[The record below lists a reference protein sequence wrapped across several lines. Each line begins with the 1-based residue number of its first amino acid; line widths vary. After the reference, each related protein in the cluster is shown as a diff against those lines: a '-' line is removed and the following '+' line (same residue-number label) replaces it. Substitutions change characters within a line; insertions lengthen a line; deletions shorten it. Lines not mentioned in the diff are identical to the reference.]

1 MGINEKQDYVGWLRT
16 VSRDLTEQREA
27 KERQDQFTRGLQEV
41 LEMVDELLTSNDI
54 MAIYRAAVELPRH
67 RLGVKRTRLML
78 YDAGED
84 KLCGMFGTDMN
95 GNTRTETG
103 LSTKFEIQ
111 EINAFAN
118 LSTHKLR
125 WHLTTDNLIYDLTP
139 NGMKPAGSGWTAI
152 IPLVSD
158 KAGDKIAVYY
168 VDCGTETEKIN
179 TLVIELLALFC
190 SMLTSVLERKQ
201 AEDQHKQ
208 MAEGLAAVLEMADEL
223 TSYDSLDTILQRA
236 IELPRERLNID
247 RASIFIIDED
257 TQKLQGTFGTDSK
270 GGTNDQHQ
278 RFYDFS
284 SDQMKNIVK
293 DNHKWTKHEMDYV
306 EWTENGGHV
315 FGKGPMGIIPV
326 ATRDKVLGI
335 LFNDNAISRRPI
347 DDITQQILTVYCSHL
362 GNIIMRKKA
371 EKALRDS
378 EKRMRR
384 ITDNMTDIVAQV
396 DKDCTFKYLCPSI
409 TNMIGLKADDLLG
422 SSFYSLINPDDVES
436 FKKGFAKVI
445 NGEKNRIECR
455 LLTKSGGLI
464 WIETLANPILSNDGE
479 LQDIIFTCR
488 NINQRKKAEEELA
501 RSNAELQQFAYIASH
516 DLQEPLRMVAS
527 YVQLLQRRYKGKLDD
542 DADTYIKYAVD
553 GATRMKNLINDLLT
567 YSRVGTHGKPLE
579 QLPLQETMHRVL
591 NNLTVIIDERQAEV
605 THCTLPVIM
614 GDSTQM
620 DQLFQNIINNAI
632 KFCQDTP
639 KIHIDAV
646 KEDNNMWRIS
656 IKDNGIGI
664 EQQYAERIFVMF
676 QRLHTQQEY
685 SGTGIGLAVCKK
697 IVERHGGRIWIESEK
712 DKGTTFFFTLKG
724 A

>member
-1 MGINEKQDYVGWLRT
+1 MGINEKQDYVSWLRT

-41 LEMVDELLTSNDI
+41 LEMVDELLTYDDI
-54 MAIYRAAVELPRH
+54 MEIYRASVELPRKS
-67 RLGVKRTRLML
+67 LGVKRTRLML
-78 YDAGED
+78 YDAEQEM
-84 KLCGMFGTDMN
+84 LCGIFGTDMS
-95 GNTRTETG
+95 GNTRIETG
-103 LSTKFEIQ
+103 LSTKLATQ
-111 EINAFAN
+111 EIAAFNN
-118 LSTHKLR
+118 LINHKLR
-125 WHLTTDNLIYDLTP
+125 WHLTTDSLIYDLTV
-139 NGMKPAGSGWTAI
+139 NGMKPAGPGWTAV

-158 KAGDKIAVYY
+158 AASKKIAVYY
-168 VDCGTETEKIN
+168 ADCGTDTEKLN

-201 AEDQHKQ
+201 AEDEHKK

-223 TSYDSLDTILQRA
+223 TSYNSLDILLKRA
-236 IELPRERLNID
+236 VELPRERLNID
-247 RASIFIIDED
+247 RASIFMIDEENK
-257 TQKLQGTFGTDSK
+257 KLTGTYGTNSK
-270 GGTNDQHQ
+270 GETTEQHL
-278 RFYDFS
+278 RMYDFS
-284 SDQMKNIVK
+284 SEQMMNLGKN
-293 DNHKWTKHEMDYV
+293 NHQWSKHEMDYI
-306 EWTENGGHV
+306 EWSENESKV
-315 FGKGPMGIIPV
+315 FGRGPMGFIPV

-335 LFNDNAISRRPI
+335 LFNDNAISKRPF
-347 DDITQQILTVYCSHL
+347 DEVTQQILTVYCSHL

-371 EKALRDS
+371 ETALRDS
-378 EKRMRR
+378 EHRMRR

-396 DKDCTFKYLCPSI
+396 DKECVFTYLSPSI
-409 TNMIGLKADDLLG
+409 LNMVGIKADELIG
-422 SSFYSLINPDDVES
+422 KQFYSLVNPDDVES
-436 FKKGFAKVI
+436 MQKGFAKI
-445 NGEKNRIECR
+445 ITGDKNRLECR
-455 LLTKSGGLI
+455 LMTKSGGMI
-464 WIETLANPILSNDGE
+464 WIEILANPILSAEGE
-479 LQDIIFTCR
+479 LQDIILTCR

-527 YVQLLQRRYKGKLDD
+527 YVQLLQRRYKGKLDN
-542 DADTYIKYAVD
+542 DADTYIQYAVD

-579 QLPLQETMHRVL
+579 KLPLQETMHRVM
-591 NNLTVIIDERQAEV
+591 NNLTVIIDERSAEV
-605 THCTLPVIM
+605 THSELPVIM

-632 KFCQDTP
+632 KFCQNTP

-646 KEDNNMWRIS
+646 KEENNMWRIS

-664 EQQYAERIFVMF
+664 EPQYAERIFVMF